1 MLNQPMDDYE
11 GSYGKKVES
20 LYLENQE
27 EFSKRGISADKFAN
41 ALFKAG
47 KNVSEGDTYDT
58 WAQRNKIDRFSQN
71 ISAFETKRRQEELDN
86 QEREKNLA
94 EKGDFMRGAAAG
106 VDQMQATVGG
116 GVLMGLGKLASYA
129 GGDNVV
135 SKYLTNKGF
144 DVYQE
149 QMRQASLNPTKSLLS
164 QEEGKWINEDLKD
177 PGDYYDAIAG
187 TFGNLVPSMAVS
199 LISGGVGGKL
209 AELAGKKA
217 VDKAVGYFVKNQA
230 ERMMNKGIF
239 TNVAKE
245 ATEAAVRSGVA
256 VEAATLAGT
265 EASRKVAQVAAQK
278 YVGSRVGTI
287 MGTAALETTGAFSDT
302 VNHMRDKFMAEGM
315 SHEDALLKATEETSA
330 TFAMSTGLAA
340 GMVEIFGGNIRL
352 LDMFLGDVGGKTAKE
367 LVKAATHARAN
378 PGLRGKALN
387 MMRDLMVEAVKQ
399 APAEFGQEAAQEIL
413 SMSNVNFADPDF
425 EMVSQE
431 NFKRVIESGLAG
443 AIGGAGGGMATQ
455 VGSKAKAAF
464 GTQET
469 PESRARDLDVII
481 KRQESIIA
489 LGQEKSLPGVTAAL
503 EANRAE
509 RAELAKHL
517 GNISAGVSYQ
527 EAAKQINDA
536 LPNPSG
542 KPFTVKALKNLIRHG
557 NMQELEKG
565 TVDAMALQEYIAARK
580 PTPDATI
587 QTPQTSQV
595 PITEPMATM
604 ATEPLATET
613 LTIDPAATQE
623 AIGQEPA
630 EDPNYLA
637 SMDQEVDAQAEGGA
651 RNWTPEELAERFGKK
666 EDVIEDGPSS
676 YLKREDFEYI
686 KGKAIERGDKPEQ
699 IAQELWQTLEAD
711 LMDVD
716 SLNRQIDKNKWPEG
730 HPDRVKA
737 EAQIQETRALVK
749 EFDSYVAENSI
760 DRKMATGSSRMSA
773 GKETSLAQSLLNQ
786 QEQQETRD
794 SVASKVL
801 GSDFAEKSEKQL
813 EYMVKRYDERLP
825 KMEDPQLRMM
835 MERERSHI
843 QEILKKR
850 KTDEPKFSRAT
861 VDFEGP
867 GLGRDRISEHV
878 AKSGLSEVST
888 VFESMDELAPET
900 RAVIEAKEGQN
911 APAFWHGGRLHVNA
925 ARVRDDDHMA
935 DIMSHEIIH
944 PAEEAHVAELTKK
957 MGAEEAVNEWNGTLD
972 KVYSSFTSEI
982 EKMATERGYD
992 KDYDLATEVG
1002 RRGIAGELLADRNI
1016 KGTEKFY
1023 DKAVIVLK
1031 KIVNAVRK
1039 TLGLKEMDLGE
1050 SEIRVLLSKMKGSLG
1065 KQGLVAPEGT
1075 KFSRAK
1081 TGLKDMPRI
1090 PMNYRHDGVKNV
1102 MRPDLLAGDKPI
1114 TSTIDAMWEGKRTGT
1129 TRSILQVADQFGL
1142 EFDKP
1147 KAQVG
1152 LADLQQIVGST
1163 FYVQE
1168 DGKRILAKVDAVVP
1182 VTDMTAEEWSQR
1194 EGWAPEMYQSYT
1206 GSGKDG
1212 LRGLKEY
1219 GKATDIQLDEKQKL
1233 RYDFKEDV
1241 ATGTEREELPLDNVQ
1256 VQFSI
1261 VSKEEVALPKVKPTE
1276 KKAKPPVAKA
1286 EESSEPKSALD
1297 TPELAK
1303 FDAELDK
1310 FLTFYSDWD
1319 QDKERMMGKPLATLR
1334 LEYKER
1340 KRDEK
1345 TFIQQTPEERLA
1357 RLRALPMHKK
1367 LQLVAST
1374 APENFN
1380 ELLRSGSAY
1389 VKSAGSA
1396 LEKSLRSG
1404 STAAILS
1411 GDVRTFLSGAWS
1423 LMTAKAATRDNRAAG
1438 YGVRANEAN
1447 AAYRQRLAE
1456 IKTNSKLSAED
1467 KDKARVQARKTRRAA
1482 LKAARDEN
1490 ARVWQQ
1496 HMNEVMDSV
1505 KAVSELIL
1513 SKEGPIR
1520 AQLEAAYGRDWNMFT
1535 EGLQDD
1541 IKQMKEFVKNV
1552 GTLRDN
1558 LAKGKQA
1565 YWSDRAVSTPPRLMI
1580 LEHAA
1585 ERSVGRAKVENF
1597 NSVGERLDYI
1607 VAETAR
1613 ELNSVPGANRLPGE
1627 AKQLFL
1633 YLISNMVATAS
1644 YTGRLSKDRA
1654 ESFDDRVKQLSLG
1667 GMDSSA
1673 TGGITPA
1680 DAEKVLTALSGDRED
1695 SGGMTETE
1703 LQKFED
1709 MFRMAEILRSTEVM
1723 SPALSGVTKTITD
1736 MGSVADFIER
1746 MQDTHALALNLLSKF
1761 GAIGEQDRLTTLAF
1775 PGLGNYLGNKVSA
1788 DKFEHSA
1795 PTVEAVGQNIIRNT
1809 LKRLNDVYGGKLTI
1823 NVGTVVPSFTMEVD
1837 AEGVQTHELKALQKK
1852 IDELI
1857 QVKGKDD
1864 LYAGLTADEILLG
1877 LFGIG
1882 QKFGKGLANKFAVQN
1897 MPPALGKKLAAA
1909 GFLNDYLQPIHE
1921 FEKNTEA
1928 HKVAAAV
1935 FSDVQDEGKKYRT
1948 FFGQMEY
1955 EKNLRKGAF
1964 FDSTQRESLNLSPVN
1979 GDFKELRS
1987 LQPGAILY
1995 SEKHPGSVFMIGGR
2009 AEFARDERQR
2019 PVGEPLY
2026 TLVQMKDVDHAVKDY
2041 DHTGVSFKAGEKR
2054 ISVDTMREKGNPKL
2068 YTIEQLSAQQLFVV
2082 PRVWDVLAGH
2092 SVVKK
2097 DNKGDVVSDNMNVLR
2112 RYEMNS
2118 GLLASKRRRLLSEVS
2133 QKSRHS
2139 NLVGAAYAQKVFDA
2153 NGKQFLVVANQNDN
2167 PFVLEVTNQPSM
2179 ASKTGEA
2186 IERSLS
2192 LFENDNV
2199 KRALVAVQGTA
2210 ANTPAQDKALDEL
2223 EDAIIETLGV
2233 AIDRGL
2239 VTKEESE
2246 AIREVAMGNIESQ
2259 LRLHTQEI
2267 MDAEQLVDNETWM
2280 PAQKDGEETG
2290 EVEDGGGDSP
2300 ISKGQLSELAK
2311 QANEDFVSA
2320 ILFPFRTVVSEA
2332 DTKRSVNMRK
2342 DAVEEG
2348 KAAVDAAQAVVQA
2361 LYTEGNRLSKEAQF
2375 PLRMFKGSTRG
2386 WLRLRDRLNMLLDH
2400 HIPAAE
2406 EALAKAEKNLKWATE
2421 MSKFRTGAASSFVVG
2436 EAAQE
2441 ASELAQQRERILSTV
2456 LDYELD
2462 PDKLAWGNSGYF
2474 AALPKHMQAK
2484 AEALINTRDS
2494 VTGKITFSTTESMK
2508 TGDLKGKRTIRALLE
2523 GGQED
2528 LAAYILSGLSSF
2540 PNLQYETNDKM
2551 TTDMARIAYA
2561 LVAQELPMA
2570 TKDGSIKKFSEL
2582 SKKDK
2587 GLARHILQLAPVL
2600 IAYQNEYA
2608 LAMRNV
2614 KGEQANLW
2622 REGTRREE
2630 KRQDAAKKTGRP
2642 VTDLDRRRD
2651 DLAIMLAKTGL
2662 SRIIRTKEGL
2672 NLDAIAQGRLEHDTD
2687 AVDLFMLME
2696 LVATEQLPADLGPG
2710 MLGDSLEERQAHL
2723 NSIHLMDR
2731 TEKAADFPN
2740 QTTLDEKDFQRTLAE
2755 NLVDA
2760 VLLHWSKGN
2769 AAQRAVAEKLVN
2781 SEFSS
2786 DSESLLFD
2794 LMELIKIE
2802 GLDPEKQLLLLAQ
2815 TKLHMDKDANFL
2827 VQNIDDIRS
2836 FRSVDGAAQ
2845 YNLQSEN
2852 ERLTNTEVY
2861 PAFREMTMTGV
2872 DYALMQA
2879 INQIAPGTYKIKVNR
2894 QANTGRTPTV
2904 VVNDTEGGI
2913 DFGERT
2919 MTSFGE
2925 ALVVS
2930 LLRTHDDAMQSMT
2943 ISPARRQEVVG
2954 AVHRALHSL
2963 KENELARV
2971 LGKFRYRQV
2980 GKNYVLDADQAPSRV
2995 LLQQRADAILSE
3007 LNVLSDL
3014 QVPVVFHHPGITAQ
3028 SFLETADRQVEAL
3041 PLDLISLMETAS
3053 KKGKKSMEATESL
3066 KNLMGFKDRLGRI
3079 HVFVGAHANST
3090 GGFDWQEFSKTIYH
3104 EAVGHIGLR
3113 KVLGA
3118 EYDNYMVS
3126 VAKRQFGEDR
3136 MARVPRD
3143 LQIHYAEEFLA
3154 HMAEQVVFD
3163 AAAGRTV
3170 NKNIGTAL
3178 DRIAAMLARAFRKIM
3193 TKLGFDFHVTGFEMR
3208 EVLYYAFEGSKVAGR
3223 SGASS
3228 FISPSLI
3235 PGENLTHPGEFG
3247 QYQPNLIDQVLMK
3260 FADYLR
3266 RWEMLNRSVVGSG
3279 ETLGPDQ
3286 DFISAMRT
3294 QKSRIGALSIKA
3306 DVLTAQFADMFKG
3319 ESFSVHDV
3327 AEITE
3332 ALHSLERNK
3341 LRKHASRLTN
3351 KQAQAFLDKH
3361 VALGNITRNADG
3373 SYGGKAM
3380 APIRH
3385 LVEVNKRTIE
3395 IARDGGMI
3403 TAAKAAEMLAGY
3415 EFYVPVPGRT
3425 GLEKGSDE
3433 YYALSGGSRFKE
3445 PGDNFTGL
3453 PLQEDERDVVGL
3465 TFSGLRSRIQEISVN
3480 RTNNVLYNFAGRRG
3494 KGNPELFHVY
3504 LSQEEVQALV
3514 ADMVDVDVT
3523 GVAAYMERNGLKTM
3537 PEIPAGL
3544 DRDGLKEWERDMGL
3558 IPVYRNGELRYMSIV
3573 DEGLA
3578 KSFHMLNNPKQVGR
3592 AMRVMGSVNRWL
3604 IKMNTSMNPEFFIP
3618 NMVRDIGTALNT
3630 LSIRENVGG
3639 IDGREFARSVLSNV
3653 PAAMK
3658 VIYANNFG
3666 KDKSG
3671 FTEAQKELDAMI
3683 ELFESTG
3690 AKIQWA
3696 FMETPEETVKSLDS
3710 AIRVA
3715 QGKASIKEKAASF
3728 TSGVEEFMRKSSDV
3742 FENAT
3747 RLAMFA
3753 AGIKAGMSKES
3764 AALLARETTVDFDRK
3779 GEWGGALNTLY
3790 MFANAGIQGSLTILR
3805 TMKNNPGRAAKHLGA
3820 IIGFSFSVA
3829 VMNMFMGGDGDDGEP
3844 AYFAVND
3851 EVRNGNLIIML
3862 PGMEKGVKIPLPYGY
3877 AFFWSIGQ
3885 EMAQSV
3891 LGRKSTGAASMG
3903 ILGALLNNFNPLE
3916 TAASLSESHGWVRML
3931 SPTLFDPLVDIGFEK
3946 TPFGTPLMPQAAY
3959 DDQPDSAR
3967 HWRSVSA
3974 SSKAVAQWVNSFG
3987 GSGAT
3992 EGLISFSPES
4002 MDLLIESTFGGVGKF
4017 LSRTTGLIAMPFS
4030 AKEFTENDVPIGRRF
4045 AVSTMQWEDRSKFK
4059 SAYDE
4064 IHGVNRTMKTLQEN
4078 IGMARVPELRA
4089 EAQTDAAE
4097 FRKANQH
4104 ILALRVPV
4112 NNVYN
4117 QAKTID
4123 KQKERLYKSGLSE
4136 SEIQPQL
4143 KALNERQAKIYQG
4156 FNKRYFDVV
4165 DNR

>member
-27 EFSKRGISADKFAN
+27 EFSKRGISADRFAN

-71 ISAFETKRRQEELDN
+71 ISAFETKRRQEELDSA
-86 QEREKNLA
+86 EREKNLA
-94 EKGDFMRGAAAG
+94 ERGDFMRGMASG
-106 VDQMQATVGG
+106 TDQLQATVGG
-116 GVLMGLGKLASYA
+116 GSLMLLGKLASFA

-164 QEEGKWINEDLKD
+164 QEEGKWINDELQG
-177 PGDYYDAIAG
+177 PGDYFDAIAG
-187 TFGNLVPSMAVS
+187 TLGNLAPSMAVS

-209 AELAGKKA
+209 AELAGRKA
-217 VDKAVGYFVKNQA
+217 VDKTVGYFVKNQA
-230 ERMMNKGIF
+230 ERMLNKGIF
-239 TNVAKE
+239 ANVAKE
-245 ATEAAVRSGVA
+245 ATEAAVKSGVA

-278 YVGSRVGTI
+278 YVGTRVGTI
-287 MGTAALETTGAFSDT
+287 LGTAALESTGAFSDT

-413 SMSNVNFADPDF
+413 SMANVNFADPDF

-443 AIGGAGGGMATQ
+443 AIGGFGGGMATQ

-517 GNISAGVSYQ
+517 GNVSAGVSYQ
-527 EAAKQINDA
+527 EAAKQIDEA
-536 LPNPSG
+536 LPNPNG

-565 TVDAMALQEYIAARK
+565 TVDATALQEYITARK
-580 PTPDATI
+580 PAPEAT
-587 QTPQTSQV
+587 TQTSQTSQA
-595 PITEPMATM
+595 PATEPMTTM
-604 ATEPLATET
+604 ASEPLATET
-613 LTIDPAATQE
+613 LTIDPVVTQEAENTGITQEEFDQALAENLAEEAATQE
-623 AIGQEPA
+623 AIGQ
-630 EDPNYLA
+630 
-637 SMDQEVDAQAEGGA
+637 QEVPDQDEVPIFDPETGEQVKA
-651 RNWTPEELAERFGKK
+651 WTPEELAAKFG
-666 EDVIEDGPSS
+666 P
-676 YLKREDFEYI
+676 
-686 KGKAIERGDKPEQ
+686 
-699 IAQELWQTLEAD
+699 
-711 LMDVD
+711 
-716 SLNRQIDKNKWPEG
+716 
-730 HPDRVKA
+730 
-737 EAQIQETRALVK
+737 
-749 EFDSYVAENSI
+749 
-760 DRKMATGSSRMSA
+760 
-773 GKETSLAQSLLNQ
+773 
-786 QEQQETRD
+786 
-794 SVASKVL
+794 
-801 GSDFAEKSEKQL
+801 
-813 EYMVKRYDERLP
+813 
-825 KMEDPQLRMM
+825 
-835 MERERSHI
+835 
-843 QEILKKR
+843 
-850 KTDEPKFSRAT
+850 KTDGPKFSRAT
-861 VDFEGP
+861 VGFEGP
-867 GLGRDRISEHV
+867 GLGRDRISEHM

-900 RAVIEAKEGQN
+900 RAAVEAKEGQN

-944 PAEEAHVAELTKK
+944 PAEEAHVAELAKK
-957 MGAEEAVNEWNGTLD
+957 LGAEEAVNEWNGTLD
-972 KVYSSFTSEI
+972 RVYSSFTAEI

-992 KDYDLATEVG
+992 KDYDLSTEVG

-1023 DKAVIVLK
+1023 DKAVVVLK

-1050 SEIRVLLSKMKGSLG
+1050 SEVRVLLSKMKGSLE

-1114 TSTIDAMWEGKRTGT
+1114 TSTIDAMWEGRRTGT

-1182 VTDMTAEEWSQR
+1182 VTEMTAEEWSQR
-1194 EGWAPEMYQSYT
+1194 EGWAPEMYQTYT
-1206 GSGKDG
+1206 GAGKEG
-1212 LRGLKEY
+1212 LRGLKEH

-1241 ATGTEREELPLDNVQ
+1241 ATGTEREELPLNNVQ

-1261 VSKEEVALPKVKPTE
+1261 VSKEEIALPKVKQTE
-1276 KKAKPPVAKA
+1276 KKAKAPVGETTADNPKV
-1286 EESSEPKSALD
+1286 EYPDIEKSTTVRESSFQAEAMNFDNTLYREVLGFLVVEDPEYLKFALREPGFKTEHEKRAAEKMDRRTDGVVDSTAPKAMLNSLVDEFIGQAAPKNSIADWTYPSRESGESVEKKKSM
-1297 TPELAK
+1297 
-1303 FDAELDK
+1303 
-1310 FLTFYSDWD
+1310 
-1319 QDKERMMGKPLATLR
+1319 RGI
-1334 LEYKER
+1334 
-1340 KRDEK
+1340 EK
-1345 TFIQQTPEERLA
+1345 TYEERLA
-1357 RLRALPMHKK
+1357 RLRALPVHKK

-1423 LMTAKAATRDNRAAG
+1423 LITVKAASRDTRVAG
-1438 YGVRANEAN
+1438 YGAKANEAN

-1456 IKTNSKLSAED
+1456 IKVDSELSAEA
-1467 KDKARVQARKTRRAA
+1467 KDKARAEARKARRAA
-1482 LKAARDEN
+1482 LKIARDEN

-1505 KAVSELIL
+1505 KAVADLIL
-1513 SKEGPIR
+1513 ATDGQIR
-1520 AQLEAAYGRDWNMFT
+1520 PQLEAAYGRDWNMFT

-1552 GTLRDN
+1552 GTLREN

-1565 YWSDRAVSTPPRLMI
+1565 YWSDRAANTPPRLMI

-1585 ERSVGRAKVENF
+1585 ERSVGRMKLENF
-1597 NSVGERLDYI
+1597 TSVGERLDYI

-1633 YLISNMVATAS
+1633 DLISNMVATAS

-1673 TGGITPA
+1673 TGGITSA
-1680 DAEKVLTALSGDRED
+1680 DAEKVLTALSGDKED

-1723 SPALSGVTKTITD
+1723 SPALSGVAKTITD

-1746 MQDTHALALNLLSKF
+1746 MQDSHALALNLLSKF

-1795 PTVEAVGQNIIRNT
+1795 QAVEAVGQNIIRNT

-1837 AEGVQTHELKALQKK
+1837 AEGVQTHELEALKVK

-1857 QVKGKDD
+1857 QAKGEKDSKGKPVT
-1864 LYAGLTADEILLG
+1864 YAGLTADEILLG

-1921 FEKNTEA
+1921 FEKNTDA

-1948 FFGQMEY
+1948 LFGQMEY

-1964 FDSTQRESLNLSPVN
+1964 FDSVERESLNLSPVN

-2097 DNKGDVVSDNMNVLR
+2097 DKNGNVVSDNMNVLR

-2118 GLLASKRRRLLSEVS
+2118 GLLAAKRRRLLSEVS

-2167 PFVLEVTNQPSM
+2167 PFVLEVTNQPSR

-2186 IERSLS
+2186 IERSLP
-2192 LFENDNV
+2192 LFENNSV
-2199 KRALVAVQGTA
+2199 KRALVSVQGTA
-2210 ANTPAQDKALDEL
+2210 ANTPSRDKALDEL
-2223 EDAIIETLGV
+2223 EDAIVETLGV

-2246 AIREVAMGNIESQ
+2246 AIRETAMGNIEAR

-2280 PAQKDGEETG
+2280 PAEKDGDETA
-2290 EVEDGGGDSP
+2290 EVEDGGGGSSP

-2332 DTKRSVNMRK
+2332 DTKLSVDMRK

-2348 KAAVDAAQAVVQA
+2348 KTAVEAAQAHLDA
-2361 LYTEGNRLSKEAQF
+2361 LDSETSRISKLLQRIKGELSTATFLK
-2375 PLRMFKGSTRG
+2375 
-2386 WLRLRDRLNMLLDH
+2386 LRDRLDILLDH
-2400 HIPAAE
+2400 HVPAAQ

-2484 AEALINTRDS
+2484 AEALVNTRDS

-2508 TGDLKGKRTIRALLE
+2508 TGKLKDTRTIRALLE

-2582 SKKDK
+2582 SDKDQ

-2608 LAMRNV
+2608 LAMRSL
-2614 KGEQANLW
+2614 KGEQVNLW
-2622 REGTRREE
+2622 REGEAR
-2630 KRQDAAKKTGRP
+2630 KDDAG
-2642 VTDLDRRRD
+2642 RRD

-2662 SRIIRTKEGL
+2662 SRIIRTKDGL

-2710 MLGDSLEERQAHL
+2710 MLGDSLEERQVHL

-2740 QTTLDEKDFQRTLAE
+2740 QTTLDEKEFQRILAE

-2760 VLLHWSKGN
+2760 VLLHWTKGN
-2769 AAQRAVAEKLVN
+2769 EAQRAVAEKLVS

-2836 FRSVDGAAQ
+2836 FRSVDGLAQ
-2845 YNLQSEN
+2845 YNLQTEN

-2861 PAFREMTMTGV
+2861 PAFKEMTMTGV

-2925 ALVVS
+2925 ALVIS
-2930 LLRTHDDAMQSMT
+2930 LLRTHDDAMSSMT
-2943 ISPARRQEVVG
+2943 ISPARRREVVG

-2980 GKNYVLDADQAPSRV
+2980 GKNYVLDADQTPSRV

-3053 KKGKKSMEATESL
+3053 KKGKKSLEATESL

-3143 LQIHYAEEFLA
+3143 LQIHYAEEFMS

-3235 PGENLTHPGEFG
+3235 PGENLLHPGEFG
-3247 QYQPNLIDQVLMK
+3247 QYQPNLIDTVLMK

-3266 RWEMLNRSVVGSG
+3266 RWEMLNRSVIGSG

-3403 TAAKAAEMLAGY
+3403 TAAKAEEMLAGY
-3415 EFYVPVPGRT
+3415 EFYVPIPGRT

-3514 ADMVDVDVT
+3514 ADLVDVDVT

-3592 AMRVMGSVNRWL
+3592 AMRFMGTINRWL

-3658 VIYANNFG
+3658 VIYANNFN

-3671 FTEAQKELDAMI
+3671 FTEAQKELDAMV

-3747 RLAMFA
+3747 RLAMFV

-3931 SPTLFDPLVDIGFEK
+3931 SPTLFDPLVDVGFEK

-3974 SSKAVAQWVNSFG
+3974 SSKAVAQWVNEVTG

-3992 EGLISFSPES
+3992 EGLVSFSPES
-4002 MDLLIESTFGGVGKF
+4002 LDLLIESTFGGVGKF

-4143 KALNERQAKIYQG
+4143 
-4156 FNKRYFDVV
+4156 
-4165 DNR
+4165 